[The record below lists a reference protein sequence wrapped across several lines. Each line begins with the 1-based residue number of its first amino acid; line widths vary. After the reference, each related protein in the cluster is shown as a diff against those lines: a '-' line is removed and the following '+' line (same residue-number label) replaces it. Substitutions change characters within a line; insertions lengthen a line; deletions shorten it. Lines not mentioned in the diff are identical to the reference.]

1 MSLEDVRR
9 RRILAYSVPILAVL
23 GALVIGAIMLIAL
36 GADVGKGFSKLFT
49 GAFGSVDALIKTAI
63 KATPLLFVGVGIT
76 IAFRANV
83 INIGGEGQMVAGG
96 LLSTIVAL
104 NAPDM
109 GPFVM
114 IPLVILAGLVGGA
127 IWGAIPGVLKA
138 YYGVNEILSTI
149 MLNVVAVQLM
159 NYLLRGPLIDPLEVE
174 RGTRIPQ
181 TQRLVESADL
191 PRLSD
196 LENFGGRILGPIT
209 DFLAGIPG
217 ADRLTI
223 GPLVAVMAAVVA
235 YILLWRT
242 PIGYRIRAVGQ
253 NADAA
258 RYAGIPVKRTT
269 VLALTMSGALCG
281 LAGAVLVFGSEGHRM
296 VTDGSTAGFTGSAGF
311 NGIVA
316 ALFGGLHP
324 LWTIPASY
332 LFGGLLV
339 GGLALQRAVQ
349 VPAALIL
356 ALNGLVVIFVVS
368 SERFRKRLLERP
380 PVVIEDGEGNNTEPA
395 VTATGPPDSPE
406 QPQVPDPGGGDA

>member
-1 MSLEDVRR
+1 MTSLEDVQKRR
-9 RRILAYSVPILAVL
+9 LLAYSVPILAVL
-23 GALVIGAIMLIAL
+23 GALIIGAIMLIAL
-36 GADVGKGFSKLFT
+36 GADPIKGFSKLLS
-49 GAFGSVDALIKTAI
+49 GAFGSGNALTETAL

-104 NAPDM
+104 NAPDL

-114 IPLVILAGLVGGA
+114 IPLVILAGLLGGA
-127 IWGAIPGVLKA
+127 IWGAIPGALKA

-181 TQRLVESADL
+181 TERLLESADL
-191 PRLSD
+191 PRL
-196 LENFGGRILGPIT
+196 FGSGR
-209 DFLAGIPG
+209 FH
-217 ADRLTI
+217 I
-223 GPLVAVMAAVVA
+223 GPLIAVLAAVVA
-235 YILLWRT
+235 YVLLWRT

-253 NADAA
+253 NADAS
-258 RYAGIPVKRTT
+258 RYAGIPVKRTV

-281 LAGAVLVFGSEGHRM
+281 LAGAVLVFGSESHRM

-324 LWTIPASY
+324 LWTIPASF

-349 VPAALIL
+349 VPSALIL

-368 SERFRKRLLERP
+368 SDRFRKRLLERP
-380 PVVIEDGEGNNTEPA
+380 PVVIEDDNNKAATA
-395 VTATGPPDSPE
+395 VTATSVPPDEPDL
-406 QPQVPDPGGGDA
+406 PGDTDPGGGAS

>member
-1 MSLEDVRR
+1 MTSAVEKRR
-9 RRILAYSVPILAVL
+9 SQSKYLAFLIPVGAVL
-23 GALVIGAIMLIAL
+23 AALLLGAVMLIAL
-36 GADVGKGFSKLFT
+36 GANPLEGFQELFK
-49 GAFGSVDALIKTAI
+49 GAFGSTDALISTAL

-104 NAPDM
+104 NAPDL

-114 IPLVILAGLVGGA
+114 IPLVMLAGLLGGA
-127 IWGAIPGVLKA
+127 IWGAIPGALKA

-181 TQRLVESADL
+181 TERLMESADL
-191 PRLSD
+191 PRL
-196 LENFGGRILGPIT
+196 FGSGR
-209 DFLAGIPG
+209 FH
-217 ADRLTI
+217 I
-223 GPLVAVMAAVVA
+223 GPLIAVLAAVVA

-242 PIGYRIRAVGQ
+242 PIGYRIRAVGL
-253 NADAA
+253 NASAS
-258 RYAGIPVKRTT
+258 RYAGIPVKRTV

-281 LAGAVLVFGSEGHRM
+281 LAGAVLVFGSESHRM

-349 VPAALIL
+349 VPSALIL

-368 SERFRKRLLERP
+368 SDRFRKRLLERP
-380 PVVIEDGEGNNTEPA
+380 PMTLEENEAEP
-395 VTATGPPDSPE
+395 TTSGSGPPE
-406 QPQVPDPGGGDA
+406 VPDPEGGDA

>member
-36 GADVGKGFSKLFT
+36 NADVAKGFSRLFS
-49 GAFGSVDALIKTAI
+49 GAFGSANALTETAL

-114 IPLVILAGLVGGA
+114 IPLVMLAGLLGGA
-127 IWGAIPGVLKA
+127 IWGAIPGALKA

-159 NYLLRGPLIDPLEVE
+159 NYLLRGPLIDPLEIE

-181 TQRLVESADL
+181 TERLVESADL
-191 PRLSD
+191 PRL
-196 LENFGGRILGPIT
+196 FGSGR
-209 DFLAGIPG
+209 FH
-217 ADRLTI
+217 I
-223 GPLVAVMAAVVA
+223 GPFIAIAAAVAA

-242 PIGYRIRAVGQ
+242 PLGYRVRAVGQ
-253 NADAA
+253 NVSAS
-258 RYAGIPVKRTT
+258 RYAGIPVKRTV

-324 LWTIPASY
+324 LWTIPASF

-349 VPAALIL
+349 VPSALIL

-368 SERFRKRLLERP
+368 SDRFRRRLLERP
-380 PVVIEDGEGNNTEPA
+380 SAVIEEENNNTEA
-395 VTATGPPDSPE
+395 ATAETDPPELPDERRPDEADPE
-406 QPQVPDPGGGDA
+406 GGDA